1 MKSQH
6 DRPARIKNKGKTSV
20 QREINE
26 NLHSFKDHRVLSML
40 SFYILLCNLKSGVV
54 FFLHSKRSFY
64 LCVLNRNLIEFWS
77 RSAKSFNL
85 YNLKVFRLIINGVS
99 VTLH

>member
-40 SFYILLCNLKSGVV
+40 SFYILLCNLKTGLIFFYIQSG
-54 FFLHSKRSFY
+54 LSI
-64 LCVLNRNLIEFWS
+64 CVLNRNLIEFWS
-77 RSAKSFNL
+77 RSAKSFHL
-85 YNLKVFRLIINGVS
+85 HNLKVFRLIINGVS